1 MHFLRRSFYLALAI
15 AVFGGFE
22 VKGQDAK
29 YSIPDDLISELRALA
44 EDTTQTPI
52 EKRLS
57 VAQLKATSINKNW
70 QYAALLASILDVELE
85 VSLDNT
91 NEANRKLKLLYEA
104 AKSFKDPEVN
114 LRLDMSQIRID
125 AALGNFKSV
134 KVLRQKLLED
144 VIEITKPSIK
154 GDVFVAVAESQYMIA
169 EYADAIQNYRFAY
182 QAYAETNNDSD
193 KAFVKLALGNVNT
206 DIGNPTKAMEYFSEA
221 LKATNAAGDKFLKS
235 VVLYN
240 IGNTHFQQGEYELT
254 INSLSLAKSIS
265 KEINDEIG
273 IAWAVKRQAD
283 AHKELGQ
290 WQFAID
296 GYSQVIN
303 LFTETGSLLNQFDI
317 HVGLAAS
324 YLGQGKFDKALESL
338 RKSEP
343 FLDKLQEASDR
354 DEYFLTLADIHAAKG
369 EFKQAF
375 EVISNNYDNL
385 KSAFY
390 LDRQRD
396 IEKYRIQFDSELTD
410 EQNQMLLSEN
420 QLKNLEIQTK
430 QEQTKT
436 LLLISI
442 LVLMLLLVVGFLLFK
457 QVKNRDLF
465 KALALKDYLTGSPNR
480 RAVLD
485 SLSLKFEQAEQG
497 STELI
502 VGLIDFDNFKQLNDK
517 YGHAAGD
524 KALQAFSDTCNQVLR
539 KQDSFGRYGGEEWL
553 IVFDDIEFGKVFDV
567 FKRLRHF
574 LNEHEIEGVPS
585 THQFTFSMGLAKYD
599 ASLDDNM
606 ESLIKRADQ
615 SLYLA
620 KSEGRDRA
628 VEWSEKA

>member
-1 MHFLRRSFYLALAI
+1 MHCLRRCFYVVLAI
-15 AVFGGFE
+15 TIIGGYK
-22 VKGQDAK
+22 VKAQDAR
-29 YSIPDDLISELRALA
+29 YSNPDELISELKALA
-44 EDTTQTPI
+44 EDTTKTPI

-57 VAQLKATSINKNW
+57 VAQLKATSVNKQW
-70 QYAALLASILDVELE
+70 AYAELLASVLDVELE

-91 NEANRKLKLLYEA
+91 NEANRKLKPLYEIA
-104 AKSFKDPEVN
+104 TSFDDPEVQ

-134 KVLRQKLLED
+134 EVLRQRLLND
-144 VIEITKPSIK
+144 VDEIDKPSIR
-154 GDVFVAVAESQYMIA
+154 GGVFVAVAESQYMIA
-169 EYADAIQNYRFAY
+169 EYADAIQNYRLAY

-221 LKATNAAGDKFLKS
+221 LKATNAAGDLFLKS

-265 KEINDEIG
+265 QDINDEIG
-273 IAWAVKRQAD
+273 VAWAIKRQAD

-290 WQFAID
+290 WQLAID
-296 GYSQVIN
+296 GYSQVEE

-324 YLGQGKFDKALESL
+324 YLGHGKFEKALDSL

-343 FLDKLQEASDR
+343 FLDKLKQASDR
-354 DEYFLTLADIHAAKG
+354 DEYFLTLADIHATKG
-369 EFKQAF
+369 DYKNAF
-375 EVISNNYDNL
+375 EVISKNYDSL
-385 KSAFY
+385 KNAFY

-410 EQNQMLLSEN
+410 EQNQILLSEN

-430 QEQTKT
+430 QEQAQT
-436 LLLISI
+436 LAIISI
-442 LVLMLLLVVGFLLFK
+442 LVLLLLLVVGFLLFK

-485 SLSLKFEQAEQG
+485 SLSLRFEQAKYG
-497 STELI
+497 NAELI

-524 KALQAFSDTCNQVLR
+524 KALQAFSDTCSKVLR

-553 IVFDDIEFGKVFDV
+553 IVFDDIEFAKVFDV
-567 FKRLRHF
+567 FERLRQY
-574 LNEHEIEGVPS
+574 LNENDIEGVPS
-585 THQFTFSMGLAKYD
+585 TYKFTFSMGLAKYD

-620 KSEGRDRA
+620 KSEGRDRV
-628 VEWSEKA
+628 VEWSEST

>member
-1 MHFLRRSFYLALAI
+1 VVLAI
-15 AVFGGFE
+15 TIIGGYK
-22 VKGQDAK
+22 VKAQDAR
-29 YSIPDDLISELRALA
+29 YSNPDELISELKALA
-44 EDTTQTPI
+44 EDTTKTPI

-57 VAQLKATSINKNW
+57 VAQLKATSVNKQW
-70 QYAALLASILDVELE
+70 AYAELLASVLDVELE

-91 NEANRKLKLLYEA
+91 NEANRKLKPLYEIA
-104 AKSFKDPEVN
+104 TSFDDPEVQ

-134 KVLRQKLLED
+134 EVLRQRLLND
-144 VIEITKPSIK
+144 VDEIDKPSIR
-154 GDVFVAVAESQYMIA
+154 GGVFVAVAESQYMIA
-169 EYADAIQNYRFAY
+169 EYADAIQNYRLAY

-221 LKATNAAGDKFLKS
+221 LKATNAAGDLFLKS

-265 KEINDEIG
+265 QDINDEIG
-273 IAWAVKRQAD
+273 VAWAIKRQAD

-290 WQFAID
+290 WQLAID
-296 GYSQVIN
+296 GYSQVEE
-303 LFTETGSLLNQFDI
+303 LFSETGSLLNQFDI

-324 YLGQGKFDKALESL
+324 YLGHGKFEKALDSL

-343 FLDKLQEASDR
+343 FLDKLKQASDR
-354 DEYFLTLADIHAAKG
+354 DEYFLTLADIHATKG
-369 EFKQAF
+369 DYKNAF
-375 EVISNNYDNL
+375 EVISKNYDSL
-385 KSAFY
+385 KNAFY

-410 EQNQMLLSEN
+410 EQNQILLSEN

-430 QEQTKT
+430 QEQAQT
-436 LLLISI
+436 LAIISI
-442 LVLMLLLVVGFLLFK
+442 LVLLLLLVVGFLLFK

-485 SLSLKFEQAEQG
+485 SLSLRFEQAKYG
-497 STELI
+497 NAELI

-524 KALQAFSDTCNQVLR
+524 KALQAFSDTCSKVLR

-553 IVFDDIEFGKVFDV
+553 IVFDDIEFAKVFDV
-567 FKRLRHF
+567 FERLRQY
-574 LNEHEIEGVPS
+574 LNENDIEGVPS
-585 THQFTFSMGLAKYD
+585 TYKFTFSMGLAKYD

-620 KSEGRDRA
+620 KSEGRDRV
-628 VEWSEKA
+628 VEWSEST